1 MASHGVYIMYLA
13 GYGCVVYLGM
23 MCEICM
29 ETLPGI
35 DPYEV
40 KDVAREVADRLG
52 TGYRHGAMALSINVY
67 EMVTRAVME
76 QLADRG
82 RLTDD

>member
-1 MASHGVYIMYLA
+1 MSANVSQ
-13 GYGCVVYLGM
+13 
-23 MCEICM
+23 
-29 ETLPGI
+29 GI
-35 DPYEV
+35 DPYEI

-52 TGYRHGAMALSINVY
+52 NGYRHGTLPLSINVY
-67 EMVTRAVME
+67 ETVTRAVME